1 MFPTTSVFMEV
12 GDQLLAVVN
21 AVNSGIIRALICSI
35 YDMAAVNMIR
45 EFKKAQIITEWYHGG
60 SKNAI

>member
-1 MFPTTSVFMEV
+1 MEV